1 MKYPTTIVL
10 NKKDQAK
17 IALVQPRLQRAK
29 GNTLSLASIQ
39 EWQEWQYAAPLLLY
53 AHSPAAHVC
62 KLANLFEEI
71 ISSVMA
77 ILHL

>member
-39 EWQEWQYAAPLLLY
+39 EWQYAAPLLLY